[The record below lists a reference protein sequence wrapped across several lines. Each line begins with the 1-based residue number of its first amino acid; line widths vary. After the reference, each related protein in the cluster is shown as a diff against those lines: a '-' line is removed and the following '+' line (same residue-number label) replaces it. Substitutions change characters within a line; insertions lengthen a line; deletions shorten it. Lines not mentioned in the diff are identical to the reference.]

1 MKLVRRL
8 ILFPLI
14 FGSALVFADVDT
26 GGFYVEPGLTYQ
38 IQQST
43 IHNPSPFNNS
53 TAKVQGFG
61 LMGRV
66 GFHINDMFFVALD
79 ARYSIPQYKDSAVSY
94 DTSATTYDLGP
105 SVGVQMPITGLRV
118 WATWIVNSELDP
130 KGTSNVDYKFT
141 GGQGYRV
148 GVGFQV
154 VMVSLNLEYQQINY
168 GNTNF
173 QNASIFSGSSTDSIK
188 YKGDGW
194 IASVSFPI
202 AL

>member
-1 MKLVRRL
+1 MKLLHRVL
-8 ILFPLI
+8 LLNLFFASPIVL
-14 FGSALVFADVDT
+14 ADVDS

-53 TAKVQGFG
+53 TAKVQGVG

-79 ARYSIPQYKDSAVSY
+79 ARYALPKYKDSAVNY
-94 DTSATTYDLGP
+94 DTNATTFDLGP
-105 SVGVQMPITGLRV
+105 SVGLQMPITGLRV
-118 WATWIVNSELDP
+118 WATWIANSELDP
-130 KGTSNVDYKFT
+130 KGTANLDYKFT
-141 GGQGYRV
+141 SGQGFRV
-148 GVGFQV
+148 GAGFQV
-154 VMVSLNLEYQQINY
+154 VMVSLNLEYQQIDY

-173 QNASIFSGSSTDSIK
+173 QNASVFSGASTDAIK
-188 YKGDGW
+188 YKGEGW